1 MRRPILPLSM
11 LLVAGAALAAPRS
24 PEEQARI
31 AAVTAPPASFAAP
44 EPFEALPGGRAT
56 LRGER
61 ARGPGAFAAPVP
73 GLADPLDAELGA
85 ALFAKLWVAAPS
97 TTRASDGLGP
107 LYNARSCLGC
117 HPGNGRGRPAE
128 PGRTGQGM
136 ILRLSAADASPHPL
150 LGEQLQDLALP
161 GLAPEGRLTVG
172 WQDRTVPLAGGEVA
186 HLRRPVIAVDPA
198 LPPGTRIS
206 ARVAQ
211 PMTGLGLLAAIPDAD
226 ILALED
232 PQDRDGDG
240 ISGRAN
246 RLPGPDGRVR
256 LGRFGWK
263 AGHATLADQ
272 VASAF
277 ALDIGISSPSR
288 PAGWGDC
295 TPAQAGC
302 RARPDGHDPGLRD
315 GVEIDGRALALVALH
330 LASRA
335 VPERRDIADPQVLRG
350 KALFHETGCPA
361 CHRPKFV
368 TDRLPAA
375 APASLSRSF
384 QLIWPYSDL
393 LLHDMGPGLADDRP
407 EAGAGGQEWRTPP
420 LWGLGLTQAVSGH
433 RLLLHDGRARGV
445 LEAVLW
451 HGGEA
456 QAARDRVA
464 ALPPA
469 DRAALI
475 RFLESL

>member
-31 AAVTAPPASFAAP
+31 AAVTASPVSFAAP

-61 ARGPGAFAAPVP
+61 ARGEGALAATMP
-73 GLADPLDAELGA
+73 GLADALDAELGA

-128 PGRTGQGM
+128 AGHRGQGM
-136 ILRLSAADASPHPL
+136 ILRLSAVDGSPHPR

-161 GLAPEGRLTVG
+161 GLAPEGRLTVD
-172 WQDRTVPLAGGEVA
+172 WNDQTVPLAEGEVA

-198 LPPGTRIS
+198 LPPGTRTS

-211 PMTGLGLLAAIPDAD
+211 PMTGLGLLAAIADAD

-232 PQDRDGDG
+232 PLDRDGDG

-246 RLPGPDGRVR
+246 RLPGPDGTAR

-263 AGHATLADQ
+263 AGHATLSDQ

-277 ALDIGISSPSR
+277 ALDIGISSPAR

-295 TPAQAGC
+295 TPAQADC
-302 RARPDGHDPGLRD
+302 RARPDGHDPGRRD
-315 GVEIDGRALALVALH
+315 GAEIDGKALALVTLH

-335 VPERRDIADPQVLRG
+335 VPERRDIGDPQVLRG
-350 KALFHETGCPA
+350 KALFHESGCPA

-368 TDRLPAA
+368 TDRLPPE

-407 EAGAGGQEWRTPP
+407 EAWADGQEWRTPP

-456 QAARDRVA
+456 QASRDRVA

-469 DRAALI
+469 DRAALV